1 MGSALPS
8 PAGAR
13 GLVPSS
19 SHLLSQETLRLA
31 KGWRRPFLAS
41 RAFRR
46 LHLPPAHGLP
56 PRPATCGSNNELSV
70 VSPPWCPG
78 LHLRPGLGGPFP
90 LQPAFASPRG
100 LLHPASEPP
109 VPAPLPVPPL
119 AVYKATGS
127 PPSLLLAPS
136 EQPATASS
144 RFPPPPSAHTV
155 SRTHRPFPSLPC
167 SGPPGPQAHLTL
179 RIPPRGPFTALLLRS
194 TSCEPAPAST
204 MAPAPRIHEAPSA
217 RPLSTLFPLPVAA
230 TEPRQH
236 ARAGCN
242 EPQSSTNRRGKSSFR
257 EASITLISQPETSQ
271 ENDRPTSPT
280 KVDVKTL
287 TKRQQTGR
295 APRQGAFDPSMRAW
309 SNDSMSVTHQ
319 ISRIKD
325 KDHVIVAEQNHLTE
339 FGNPS

>member
-1 MGSALPS
+1 MGAPSHCNQPS
-8 PAGAR
+8 PLPAASYILPLSLR
-13 GLVPSS
+13 SQRPCQS
-19 SHLLSQETLRLA
+19 LLWQCTR
-31 KGWRRPFLAS
+31 
-41 RAFRR
+41 
-46 LHLPPAHGLP
+46 PPAP
-56 PRPATCGSNNELSV
+56 PPASY
-70 VSPPWCPG
+70 SPP
-78 LHLRPGLGGPFP
+78 L
-90 LQPAFASPRG
+90 
-100 LLHPASEPP
+100 
-109 VPAPLPVPPL
+109 
-119 AVYKATGS
+119 
-127 PPSLLLAPS
+127 
-136 EQPATASS
+136 SS
-144 RFPPPPSAHTV
+144 RPPPPLGSRRHPPLTV
-155 SRTHRPFPSLPC
+155 SHTHRPFPSLPC